1 MGLIPSNIVMLF
13 TLKSRQ
19 NNLKPPADK
28 SNLAELTSTRAHLH
42 QPKKQNGTL
51 LHGLLFTIG
60 GVVLAGA
67 VIGGLLI
74 AYALVVMQPQL
85 PDLGAI
91 TDYRPKVPLRI
102 YTADHVLI
110 GEFGEERRSLVK
122 LQDIPANMKNA
133 VLAIEDARFYQHGG
147 IDLIGILRAIG
158 TDIMHGGAS
167 QGASTITMQV
177 ARNVFLSSEKT
188 YTRKIYEILLA
199 YKIENA
205 LTKDQ
210 ILEVYMNQIFLGQRS
225 FGFAAAARAYFGK
238 ELKDVTL
245 AQAAM
250 LAGLPKA
257 PSAYNPVVNPK
268 RARIRQEYILKRML
282 QLEFIT
288 QPEYDRAFAED
299 IKVKTTG
306 NTYSV
311 HAEYA
316 TEMVRQMLY
325 AQYKDE
331 IYTRGL
337 SVTTTLSS
345 VDQQA
350 GYDAVR
356 KGVMDYDRRH
366 AYRGPEGLIVLP
378 SNGDE
383 RDDAVGDALDDKP
396 DNDDIVPGVVL
407 SADSKQVQVM
417 LRNDTV
423 ITVSGEGL
431 RFAAA
436 ALSPK
441 AAKNNRIQAGSVIR
455 VMQSPKGW
463 QITQLPSVEATLVAL
478 TPQTGAIKTLIGGFD
493 FNQNKFNHVTQ
504 AWRQPGS
511 TFKPFIYSAAL
522 EKGFGPASIINDSPV
537 SFPGGPG
544 QPNWEPKDDDTPDG
558 PMPMRTGLQRSKNL
572 VTVRIM
578 DAIGAKYAQDFVTT
592 HFGFDRDKIPPYLP
606 TALGAGQT
614 TPLQLAGAYAVLANG
629 GYRVNPFLI
638 SEVVDAHGVALSR
651 AQPEIAGQNATRVLD
666 ARNSYVMTSLLQSV
680 AQRGT
685 GAGTNVLGRTDIAGK
700 TGTTNDAFDGWF
712 AGYQNSLVAVAWMG
726 FDQPK
731 TLGSREFGAQLALP
745 IWVSYMGR
753 ALRGVP
759 QVQMPMPEGIATINN
774 ELFFDNFTPGNGFI
788 ASLGVGG
795 GSGTNEDG
803 TPATAEDD
811 EKRSIMKLFD
821 GH

>member
-1 MGLIPSNIVMLF
+1 
-13 TLKSRQ
+13 
-19 NNLKPPADK
+19 
-28 SNLAELTSTRAHLH
+28 
-42 QPKKQNGTL
+42 
-51 LHGLLFTIG
+51 
-60 GVVLAGA
+60 
-67 VIGGLLI
+67 
-74 AYALVVMQPQL
+74 
-85 PDLGAI
+85 
-91 TDYRPKVPLRI
+91 
-102 YTADHVLI
+102 
-110 GEFGEERRSLVK
+110 
-122 LQDIPANMKNA
+122 
-133 VLAIEDARFYQHGG
+133 
-147 IDLIGILRAIG
+147 
-158 TDIMHGGAS
+158 
-167 QGASTITMQV
+167 
-177 ARNVFLSSEKT
+177 
-188 YTRKIYEILLA
+188 
-199 YKIENA
+199 
-205 LTKDQ
+205 
-210 ILEVYMNQIFLGQRS
+210 
-225 FGFAAAARAYFGK
+225 
-238 ELKDVTL
+238 
-245 AQAAM
+245 
-250 LAGLPKA
+250 
-257 PSAYNPVVNPK
+257 
-268 RARIRQEYILKRML
+268 ML

-288 QPEYDRAFAED
+288 QPEYDQAFAED

-325 AQYKDE
+325 TQYKDE

-337 SVTTTLSS
+337 SVTTTLNS

-366 AYRGPEGLIVLP
+366 GYRGPEGLIVLP

-383 RDDAVGDALDDKP
+383 RDDAVGDALDNKP

-423 ITVSGEGL
+423 VTVSGEGL

-441 AAKNNRIQAGSVIR
+441 AAKNNRIQPGSVIR

-572 VTVRIM
+572 VTVRLM

-592 HFGFDRDKIPPYLP
+592 HFGFDRDKIPPYP
-606 TALGAGQT
+606 CRYSALKSW
-614 TPLQLAGAYAVLANG
+614 
-629 GYRVNPFLI
+629 I
-638 SEVVDAHGVALSR
+638 SS
-651 AQPEIAGQNATRVLD
+651 
-666 ARNSYVMTSLLQSV
+666 
-680 AQRGT
+680 
-685 GAGTNVLGRTDIAGK
+685 
-700 TGTTNDAFDGWF
+700 
-712 AGYQNSLVAVAWMG
+712 
-726 FDQPK
+726 
-731 TLGSREFGAQLALP
+731 
-745 IWVSYMGR
+745 
-753 ALRGVP
+753 
-759 QVQMPMPEGIATINN
+759 
-774 ELFFDNFTPGNGFI
+774 
-788 ASLGVGG
+788 
-795 GSGTNEDG
+795 
-803 TPATAEDD
+803 
-811 EKRSIMKLFD
+811 
-821 GH
+821 

>member
-1 MGLIPSNIVMLF
+1 MNNVINGDDLDLSTSSLISI
-13 TLKSRQ
+13 SRRSIFR
-19 NNLKPPADK
+19 NP
-28 SNLAELTSTRAHLH
+28 R
-42 QPKKQNGTL
+42 KQAGTL
-51 LHGLLFTIG
+51 LHGLLFTFG
-60 GVVLAGA
+60 GLILAGA
-67 VIGGLLI
+67 VICGLLVS
-74 AYALVVMQPQL
+74 YALVVMQPQL

-147 IDLIGILRAIG
+147 IDLIGIARAIV

-188 YTRKIYEILLA
+188 YSRKIYEILLA
-199 YKIENA
+199 YKIESA

-282 QLEFIT
+282 DLDFISK
-288 QPEYDRAFAED
+288 PEYDQAMVED
-299 IKVKTTG
+299 IKVKTRG

-325 AQYKDE
+325 AQYNDS

-337 SVTTTLSS
+337 SVTTTLDSA
-345 VDQQA
+345 DQQA
-350 GYDAVR
+350 GYEAVR

-366 AYRGPEGLIVLP
+366 GYRGPEGLIELP
-378 SNGDE
+378 ASASE
-383 RDDAVGDALDDKP
+383 REDAVGDALDGKP

-407 SADSKQVQVM
+407 SASAKQVQVM
-417 LRNDTV
+417 LRNDAIVT
-423 ITVSGEGL
+423 ITGDGL

-436 ALSPK
+436 GLSSK
-441 AAKNNRIQAGSVIR
+441 ASKGIRIQPGSVIR
-455 VMQSPKGW
+455 VIQTPKGW

-522 EKGFGPASIINDSPV
+522 EKGFGPASIINDAPV

-544 QPNWEPKDDDTPDG
+544 QPNWEPKDDDSPDG
-558 PMPMRTGLQRSKNL
+558 PMPLRTGLQRSKNL
-572 VTVRIM
+572 VTVRLM
-578 DAIGAKYAQDFVTT
+578 DAIGAKYAQDFVTS
-592 HFGFDRDKIPPYLP
+592 HFGFDLDKIPAYLP

-629 GYRVNPFLI
+629 GYRVNPYLI

-651 AQPEIAGQNATRVLD
+651 AQPEIAGQNGTRVLD
-666 ARNSYVMTSLLQSV
+666 ARNSYIMTSLLQTV

-685 GAGTNVLGRTDIAGK
+685 GSGTNVLGRTDIAGK

-745 IWVSYMGR
+745 IWVGYMGH

-759 QVQMPMPEGIATINN
+759 QVQMAMPAGVTTING
-774 ELFFDNFTPGNGFI
+774 ELYFDNFTPGNGFI

-795 GSGTNEDG
+795 NFGLNEDG
-803 TPATAEDD
+803 TPATPEDD
-811 EKRSIMKLFD
+811 EKNSILKLFG

>member
-1 MGLIPSNIVMLF
+1 M
-13 TLKSRQ
+13 
-19 NNLKPPADK
+19 
-28 SNLAELTSTRAHLH
+28 
-42 QPKKQNGTL
+42 
-51 LHGLLFTIG
+51 HGLLFTIG

-288 QPEYDRAFAED
+288 QPEYDQAFAED

-325 AQYKDE
+325 TQYKDE

-337 SVTTTLSS
+337 SVTTTLNS

-366 AYRGPEGLIVLP
+366 GYRGPEGLIVLP

-383 RDDAVGDALDDKP
+383 RDDAVGDALDNKP

-423 ITVSGEGL
+423 VTVSGEGL

-441 AAKNNRIQAGSVIR
+441 AAKNNRIQPGSVIR

-572 VTVRIM
+572 VTVRLM

-629 GYRVNPFLI
+629 GYRVNPYLI

-666 ARNSYVMTSLLQSV
+666 ARNSYLMTSLLQSV

-759 QVQMPMPEGIATINN
+759 QVQMPMPEGITTINN

>member
-1 MGLIPSNIVMLF
+1 MLFKSKFHKTHLNTPVGKTFLAEAASNIAQLPM
-13 TLKSRQ
+13 
-19 NNLKPPADK
+19 
-28 SNLAELTSTRAHLH
+28 
-42 QPKKQNGTL
+42 PKKQTGTL

-60 GVVLAGA
+60 GVILAGA
-67 VIGGLLI
+67 VIGGLLV

-158 TDIMHGGAS
+158 TDIVHGGAS

-238 ELKDVTL
+238 ELKDITL

-288 QPEYDRAFAED
+288 QPEYDRAIVED

-325 AQYKDE
+325 LQYKDD

-337 SVTTTLSS
+337 SVTTTLDSA
-345 VDQQA
+345 DQQA
-350 GYDAVR
+350 GYEAVR

-366 AYRGPEGLIVLP
+366 GYRGPEGLIVLP
-378 SNGDE
+378 SNVAE
-383 RDDAVGDALDDKP
+383 REDAVGDALDNKP
-396 DNDDIVPGVVL
+396 DNDDIIPAVVL
-407 SADSKQVQVM
+407 SANAKQVQVM
-417 LRNDTV
+417 LRSDAIVT
-423 ITVSGEGL
+423 ISGEGL
-431 RFAAA
+431 RFAASG
-436 ALSPK
+436 LSAK
-441 AAKNNRIQAGSVIR
+441 AAKNVRIQPGSVIR
-455 VMQSPKGW
+455 VIQSPKGW

-478 TPQTGAIKTLIGGFD
+478 TPQNGAIKTLIGGFD

-522 EKGFGPASIINDSPV
+522 EKGFGPASIINDAPV

-572 VTVRIM
+572 VTVRLM

-614 TPLQLAGAYAVLANG
+614 TPLQLVAAYAVLANG
-629 GYRVNPFLI
+629 GYRVNPYLI
-638 SEVVDAHGVALSR
+638 SEVVDARGVTLSR
-651 AQPEIAGQNATRVLD
+651 AQPEIAGKNGTRVLD
-666 ARNSYVMTSLLQSV
+666 ARNSYVMTSLLQTV

-726 FDQPK
+726 FDQPR
-731 TLGSREFGAQLALP
+731 TLGSREFGAQVALP

-795 GSGTNEDG
+795 GSGMNEDG
-803 TPATAEDD
+803 TPATPEDD